1 MADILQFTAGK
12 QVVSLCG
19 GKQSLCI
26 AEVLAGIAKPV
37 DCCAPVLDSRFPLPD
52 KGEPGGSFPQGL
64 DLTLQRSNLGSPE

>member
-37 DCCAPVLDSRFPLPD
+37 DSGFKGAKRPLPD